1 MKHNKIKNKTNFIH
15 GFNAL
20 KTALTKKPFLIEK
33 VYLADSRN
41 DSKVKEI
48 KAKIL
53 KEEIKFE
60 ILSNHEISNIIQ
72 NDKHQGFLASI
83 SGSILKNENEL
94 IKNLQG
100 LKSSKV
106 LILDSIQDPRNLGAC
121 LRSALAFGVD
131 AVILNRVGSAPIN
144 EYTFKAS
151 VGAVLGLDIYE
162 VTNLSGSIEALKK
175 IDYWVIGLDGYS
187 DQVISSDNLT
197 KKIAIVLGSEG
208 SGIRKLVK
216 RNCDHLFKIPIANDI
231 ESLNISVAAGIALYE
246 FSK

>member
-20 KTALTKKPFLIEK
+20 KTTLTNKPFLIEK

-41 DSKVKEI
+41 DSKIQEI
-48 KAKIL
+48 KTKLL
-53 KEEIKFE
+53 KEKIKFV
-60 ILSNHEISNIIQ
+60 IISNQEISNIIQ

-83 SGSILKNENEL
+83 SGSILKKENEL
-94 IKNLQG
+94 KTDLQDLKN
-100 LKSSKV
+100 SKV

-131 AVILNRVGSAPIN
+131 AVILNRDGTAPIN

-162 VTNLSGSIEALKK
+162 VTNLSRSIEALKK

-187 DQVISSDNLT
+187 DQIISSDNLPN
-197 KKIAIVLGSEG
+197 KIAIVLGSEG

-216 RNCDHLFKIPIANDI
+216 RNCDHLFKIPIAREV

>member
-1 MKHNKIKNKTNFIH
+1 MKHNKIKNKTNFIY

-20 KTALTKKPFLIEK
+20 KTTLTNKPFLIEK

-41 DSKVKEI
+41 DSKIQEI
-48 KAKIL
+48 KTKLL
-53 KEEIKFE
+53 KEKIKFV
-60 ILSNHEISNIIQ
+60 IISNQEISNIIQ

-83 SGSILKNENEL
+83 SWSILKKENEL
-94 IKNLQG
+94 KTDLQDLKN
-100 LKSSKV
+100 SKV

-131 AVILNRVGSAPIN
+131 AVILNRDGTAPIN

-151 VGAVLGLDIYE
+151 VGAIVGLDIYE
-162 VTNLSGSIEALKK
+162 VTNLSRSIEALKK

-187 DQVISSDNLT
+187 DQIISSDNLPN
-197 KKIAIVLGSEG
+197 KIAIVLGSEG

-216 RNCDHLFKIPIANDI
+216 RNCDHLFKIPIAREV

>member
-1 MKHNKIKNKTNFIH
+1 MKHDNTKNKTNFIH

-20 KTALTKKPFLIEK
+20 KTALIKKPFLIEK

-53 KEEIKFE
+53 KEQIQFE
-60 ILSNHEISNIIQ
+60 IVSNQEISNIIQ

-100 LKSSKV
+100 LKNSKV

-162 VTNLSGSIEALKK
+162 VTNLSRSIEALKK

-187 DQVISSDNLT
+187 DQIISSDNLPN
-197 KKIAIVLGSEG
+197 KIAIVLGSEG

-216 RNCDHLFKIPIANDI
+216 RNCDHLFKIPIANDV

>member
-1 MKHNKIKNKTNFIH
+1 MKYYNSKQRTNFIH
-15 GFNAL
+15 GYNAL
-20 KTALTKKPFLIEK
+20 KTVLINKPSLIEK

-41 DSKVKEI
+41 DSKVREI
-48 KAKIL
+48 KARIL
-53 KEEIKFE
+53 EEKIKFE
-60 ILSNHEISNIIQ
+60 IISNQEISNIIQ
-72 NDKHQGFLASI
+72 NDKHQGFLARI

-94 IKNLQG
+94 NKNLQNIE
-100 LKSSKV
+100 KSKV

-131 AVILNRVGSAPIN
+131 AVILNRDDTAPIN

-151 VGAVLGLDIYE
+151 VGAIVGLDIYE
-162 VTNLSGSIEALKK
+162 VTNLSRSIEALKK

-187 DQVISSDNLT
+187 NQIISSDHLPN
-197 KKIAIVLGSEG
+197 KIAVVLGSEG

-216 RNCDHLFKIPIANDI
+216 RNCDHLFKIPIAKDV

>member
-20 KTALTKKPFLIEK
+20 KTTLTNKPFLIEK

-41 DSKVKEI
+41 DSKIQEI
-48 KAKIL
+48 KTKLL
-53 KEEIKFE
+53 KEKIKFV
-60 ILSNHEISNIIQ
+60 IISNQEISNIIQ

-83 SGSILKNENEL
+83 SGSILKKENEL
-94 IKNLQG
+94 KTDLQDLKN
-100 LKSSKV
+100 SKV

-131 AVILNRVGSAPIN
+131 AVILNRDGTAPIN

-162 VTNLSGSIEALKK
+162 VTNLSRSIEALKK

-187 DQVISSDNLT
+187 DQIISSDNLPN
-197 KKIAIVLGSEG
+197 KIAIVLGSEG

-216 RNCDHLFKIPIANDI
+216 RNCDHLFKIPIANDV

>member
-20 KTALTKKPFLIEK
+20 KTTLTNKPFLIEK

-41 DSKVKEI
+41 DSKIQEI
-48 KAKIL
+48 KTKLL
-53 KEEIKFE
+53 KEKIKFV
-60 ILSNHEISNIIQ
+60 IISNQEISNIIQ

-83 SGSILKNENEL
+83 SWSILKKENEL
-94 IKNLQG
+94 KTDLQDLKN
-100 LKSSKV
+100 SKV

-131 AVILNRVGSAPIN
+131 AVILNRDGTAPIN

-162 VTNLSGSIEALKK
+162 VTNLSRSIEALKK

-187 DQVISSDNLT
+187 DQVISSDNLPN
-197 KKIAIVLGSEG
+197 KIAIVLGSEG

-216 RNCDHLFKIPIANDI
+216 RNCDHLFKIPIANDV